1 MYFNDKNK
9 PFKDF
14 LFIFVL
20 YFKLIFVKPKSTKI
34 MKTIKLT
41 VIFGMVLISSNL
53 SAQVMANSKE
63 ESSPVELSKGTSRYY
78 YFPNL
83 QAYFDNL
90 NLVYYFKVNN
100 EWHTADELPE
110 NYGGYSLYN
119 KAYVIIKDYD
129 GENPQQ
135 FLNVHKKLYP
145 YNSKGRFTNATAS
158 SD

>member
-1 MYFNDKNK
+1 MLSSSE
-9 PFKDF
+9 
-14 LFIFVL
+14 LF
-20 YFKLIFVKPKSTKI
+20 SQE
-34 MKTIKLT
+34 LT
-41 VIFGMVLISSNL
+41 N
-53 SAQVMANSKE
+53 NTE
-63 ESSPVELSKGTSRYY
+63 NSSPVAMSKGTSRYY

-83 QAYFDNL
+83 QAYFDNS
-90 NLVYYFKVNN
+90 NMVYYYKFNN
-100 EWHTADELPE
+100 EWQTAEELPE

-145 YNSKGRFTNATAS
+145 YNAKGRFTNATSS